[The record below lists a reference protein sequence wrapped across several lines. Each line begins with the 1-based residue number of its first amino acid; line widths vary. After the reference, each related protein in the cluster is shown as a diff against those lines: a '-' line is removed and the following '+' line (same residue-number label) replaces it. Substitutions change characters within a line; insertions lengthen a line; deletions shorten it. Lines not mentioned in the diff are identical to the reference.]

1 MFASPPT
8 KAAPYCSVH
17 GQLFFA
23 PLHAWLLVPC
33 TSVHSWG
40 SPPALTEVV
49 CPACEDLA
57 LRAFKEQFPAL
68 YPAPSTGVRPLPAS
82 PSPPQNPAF

>member
-1 MFASPPT
+1 MFASPPA

-57 LRAFKEQFPAL
+57 LRAFKEQFPSL
-68 YPAPSTGVRPLPAS
+68 YPATSTGV
-82 PSPPQNPAF
+82 PPIQVE